1 MTRLKTSG
9 KIWNSV
15 RKRKYPIFF
24 IFFSVEYD
32 REMINGK
39 LDEIN
44 KKFTDKIQSQT
55 EAITAQV

>member
-1 MTRLKTSG
+1 M
-9 KIWNSV
+9 